1 MDYEYPMGDTSPVN
15 PNIRTVAPDIIFWGS
30 LMIVSGMMD
39 LYIIISN
46 PDYRLPTFGTRPTGV
61 IGWFVKLSA
70 PPIHFL
76 TGYGAIL
83 GRKWAYPLMTY
94 YSLYGLINAIVNWIV
109 LPGPHR
115 IRTIFMVGT
124 VFFMGYLYIRRG
136 QFKT

>member
-1 MDYEYPMGDTSPVN
+1 VDDAAPATQRVCPV
-15 PNIRTVAPDIIFWGS
+15 ASDLIFFGV
-30 LMIVSGMMD
+30 LMIFSGMMD
-39 LYIIISN
+39 LYIIIAN
-46 PDYRLPTFGTRPTGV
+46 PEYRLPTFGTRPTGF

-83 GRKWAYPLMTY
+83 GRKWAYSLMMY
-94 YSLYGLINAIVNWIV
+94 YSLYGLTNAIVNRIV

-124 VFFMGYLYIRRG
+124 LFFMGYLYVRRG
-136 QFKT
+136 QFRT